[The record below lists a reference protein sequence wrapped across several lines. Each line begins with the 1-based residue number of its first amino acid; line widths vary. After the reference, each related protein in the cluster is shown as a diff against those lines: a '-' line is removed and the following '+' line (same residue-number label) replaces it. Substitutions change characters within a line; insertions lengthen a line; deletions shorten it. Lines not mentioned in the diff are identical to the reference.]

1 MIRILVVGDIVGKPG
16 RRIVREAL
24 PLVQAQLDVT
34 WVIANGENAAG
45 GSGLTVQLAEEL
57 LNAGVN
63 VITTGDHV
71 WKKKEILQI
80 IEQEPR
86 ILRPLNFPP
95 QTPGHGWYC
104 YEGPD
109 DEPIAVICLLG
120 RVFMKPLDC
129 PFRRVDEALQEIG
142 SRAQAI
148 FVDMHAE
155 ATSEKIAMGRY
166 LDGRVTCVFGTHTHV
181 ATADECLLPNGTAYI
196 TDIGMTGPMESIL
209 GRRIDRVLQA
219 TITQLPASFEVAK
232 HNPELHGAI
241 IDVQPGTGAA
251 LSIQRICVKEGGEIV
266 LGPLVSQ
273 NTL

>member
-24 PLVQAQLDVT
+24 PLVQAQLEVT
-34 WVIANGENAAG
+34 WVIANAENAAG

-95 QTPGHGWYC
+95 RTPGHGWYC
-104 YEGPD
+104 YEGPNN
-109 DEPIAVICLLG
+109 EPIAVICLLG

-129 PFRRVDEALQEIG
+129 PFRCVDEALEEIG
-142 SRAQAI
+142 SRAQVI

-219 TITQLPASFEVAK
+219 TIKQLPAPFEVAK

-251 LSIQRICVKEGGEIV
+251 LSIQRISVKEGGEIV